1 MRYWV
6 LGAVIFLVIVAI
18 FFVYNTSRFLWQ
30 EDGLTYHAPDPR
42 SDHYHFVMIT
52 RAADEDYWKQA
63 HQGAEQVAVAEQVAL
78 EYYGPSFLDLKELE
92 RFLEMAVLSS
102 VDGIL
107 LSAPNAPS
115 FTTLINEA
123 ASKGIP
129 VVVLFNEIDGTCQN
143 SFVGINTY
151 DLGFKTGKALRQA
164 VSGNA
169 EVAVLVNSKFSTT
182 GYRRYLDGIKQS
194 IAAYP
199 GLQLKLVLTSKGS
212 SISAEEQTQTILTSF
227 PGIQAIIC
235 SDPSDT
241 LGVAKVVV
249 DLNRVTQ
256 VAILG
261 SGLTP
266 EIANYIKRGVIWGVL
281 ADDPRELGAQGMST
295 LIRMRKDKSGVRSY
309 DMPLFLINRQ
319 NLDTYYNQFVPKPSK
334 NK

>member
-1 MRYWV
+1 MKYWV
-6 LGAVIFLVIVAI
+6 LGAVIL
-18 FFVYNTSRFLWQ
+18 FVMFAVLFAYNTSRFLWKAG
-30 EDGLTYHAPDPR
+30 GLVYRAPDLR
-42 SDHYHFVMIT
+42 IERYHFVMIT

-63 HQGAEQVAVAEQVAL
+63 HQGARQIARAEQAAL

-92 RFLEMAVLSS
+92 RLLEMAVLSS

-107 LSAPNAPS
+107 LSAPNDPA
-115 FTTLINEA
+115 FKTLINEA
-123 ASKGIP
+123 ADKGIP
-129 VVVLFNEIDGTCQN
+129 VVVLYNEIDGTHKN
-143 SFVGINTY
+143 SFVGVNTY

-164 VSGNA
+164 VNGNA
-169 EVAVLVNSKFSTT
+169 QVAVLVNSNFSAT
-182 GYRRYLDGIKQS
+182 GYRRYLAGIKQS

-212 SISAEEQTQTILTSF
+212 SISAEEQTQTILTRF

-256 VAILG
+256 VTILG

-281 ADDPRELGAQGMST
+281 ADDPGELGAQGMSA
-295 LIRMRKDKSGVRSY
+295 LIRMRKDKSGPQNY
-309 DMPLFLINRQ
+309 DLPLFLIHRE
-319 NLDTYYNQFVPKPSK
+319 NLDNYYDQLIPQTTKR
-334 NK
+334 